1 MKSRSDEIIAALRP
15 TGKAGRS
22 ADDREGGAGTV
33 LTLPE
38 EPAGVPLYERLK
50 VAIHR
55 RIASGAWPA
64 DHRLPSENELVETF
78 GVSRMTAHRALR
90 ELAADGSIVRIKGRG
105 SFVAPHKR
113 SATVMGVRN
122 IADEIAERG
131 SVHSMIHVLA
141 QAETAGP
148 DLAEALQTEL
158 RAPVFHSVIVHVEDD
173 VPIQLEDRY
182 VNPAIAPNYLD
193 EDFSQRTPNAYL
205 TAIAPISRTEQFVEA
220 VLPQA
225 WECRLMAIA
234 RGEPCLMVRRRTW
247 SGGAVVTSVRL
258 LYPGSRY
265 RLESAF

>member
-1 MKSRSDEIIAALRP
+1 MSTIGDVPLRRDTAHGDE
-15 TGKAGRS
+15 AG
-22 ADDREGGAGTV
+22 A
-33 LTLPE
+33 LTLAE
-38 EPAGVPLYERLK
+38 EPADAPLYERLK
-50 VAIHR
+50 LAIHR
-55 RIASGAWPA
+55 RIASGAWPP
-64 DHRLPSENELVETF
+64 DHRLPSENELVESF

-90 ELAADGSIVRIKGRG
+90 ELAADGSIVRVKGRG
-105 SFVAPHKR
+105 SFVAPRKR

-131 SVHSMIHVLA
+131 SVHSMTHVLA
-141 QAETAGP
+141 QQEVAGP
-148 DLAEALQTEL
+148 DLAEALQIEL
-158 RAPVFHSVIVHVEDD
+158 QAPIFHSVIVHVEDEL
-173 VPIQLEDRY
+173 PIQLEDRY
-182 VNPAIAPNYLD
+182 VNPAIAPAYL
-193 EDFSQRTPNAYL
+193 EQDFSRATPNAYL

-247 SGGAVVTSVRL
+247 SGSAIVTAVRL